1 MFDTLVNIEQ
11 GPEWLE
17 WSAALYESY
26 AADFEPNASYARTAE
41 RQAESLERSVY
52 ESNPA
57 NDEFVWRLRQCDWK

>member
-1 MFDTLVNIEQ
+1 MV
-11 GPEWLE
+11 G
-17 WSAALYESY
+17 LYESY